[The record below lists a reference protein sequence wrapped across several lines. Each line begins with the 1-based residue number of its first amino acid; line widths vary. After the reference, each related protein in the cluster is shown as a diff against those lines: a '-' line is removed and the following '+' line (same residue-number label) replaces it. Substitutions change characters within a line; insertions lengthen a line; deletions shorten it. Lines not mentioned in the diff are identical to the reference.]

1 MEPKLQTN
9 TAAFQEG
16 LEFGR
21 PFSLT
26 KLALMCSV
34 YRAFLCFLRQAVAMQ
49 AGDFTNAINVYTEA
63 MGGTLEDVWDVLS
76 HSSPAKACQG
86 HQGLRAISSLF
97 MIHHSL

>member
-63 MGGTLEDVWDVLS
+63 MGGLWRTFGTSSATLPRPR
-76 HSSPAKACQG
+76 HAKATKASEPSRPC
-86 HQGLRAISSLF
+86 S
-97 MIHHSL
+97 